1 MVIVVIVAIVGMG
14 IFGGWGV
21 CFISSRGGRR
31 ISECPLNLPYMET
44 DICPFFL
51 PCRFRVVSVSFPY
64 LSRDRQCEVLWE
76 MVDSA

>member
-1 MVIVVIVAIVGMG
+1 MVIIVIVAIVGMG

-44 DICPFFL
+44 DIFPFFL
-51 PCRFRVVSVSFPY
+51 PSFCRPFAVSFPCRFRVVSV
-64 LSRDRQCEVLWE
+64 LISR
-76 MVDSA
+76 

>member
-1 MVIVVIVAIVGMG
+1 MVIVIIVAIVEMG
-14 IFGGWGV
+14 IFGGWCV

-51 PCRFRVVSVSFPY
+51 PSFCRVVAVSFSCRFRVVSV
-64 LSRDRQCEVLWE
+64 LILR
-76 MVDSA
+76 

>member
-21 CFISSRGGRR
+21 CFISSRSGRR
-31 ISECPLNLPYMET
+31 ISECLLNLPYMET

-51 PCRFRVVSVSFPY
+51 PSFFRVVSVSFPCRFRTY
-64 LSRDRQCEVLWE
+64 IEIDIVRSCGRW
-76 MVDSA
+76 